1 MSKELRMRD
10 AIRIKIGPQQVPGEH
25 AHLLSECLASHQEG
39 DPESK
44 TVEEVLK
51 RRKVRFGA

>member
-1 MSKELRMRD
+1 MRD